1 MGAKVVFFLHM
12 CKYEI
17 SFFIIFDSSCS
28 FDLLSKISIE

>member
-17 SFFIIFDSSCS
+17 SFFIIFDSSYS